1 MKRLPNSRKEEIN
14 KKVDELL
21 RLVGLENKAK
31 NKPKHLSGGQ
41 KQRVAIARAL
51 AMKPAII
58 LADEP
63 TGNLDAKSS
72 QEVVTL
78 LKLSQRR
85 YKQTLILVTHDE
97 MIASQAERILRLVM
111 ARL

>member
-1 MKRLPNSRKEEIN
+1 MRE
-14 KKVDELL
+14 
-21 RLVGLENKAK
+21 
-31 NKPKHLSGGQ
+31 LSGGQ
-41 KQRVAIARAL
+41 QQRVAIARAL

-78 LKLSQRR
+78 LKLSQRK

-97 MIASQAERILRLVM
+97 MIASQADRILTIEDGKIVGDTDEK
-111 ARL
+111 